1 MSVSG
6 LDVIYITLESV
17 IGIFAVVGN
26 TLVIW
31 AVKLNPALQKT
42 TFFYIISLA
51 LTDIAMGMLITPLAV
66 MVSLGVITHFY
77 SCLFMCCLMMI
88 FSHASILS
96 LLAIAVDRYL
106 RVKLPTRYRAA
117 ITKKRICVIL
127 GLCWLVAVLVGL
139 VPMMGW
145 NQHMGGSSYIECH
158 YLAVMRMDYVVYLSF
173 FACIL
178 LPLLVM
184 CVLYAEIFY
193 IMWIKLRLSSAS
205 PPGGGTICGKEYKM
219 AKYLALILFL
229 FAISWLPLGIL
240 NCIAYFCPSCTIPLP
255 LMYLGILLSHANSA
269 MNPIVYAFKI
279 QKFKETYIF
288 ILRTYILLQ
297 KSESVIS
304 SSGHTAE
311 QLEASTI

>member
-106 RVKLPTRYRAA
+106 RVKLPTRWVWA
-117 ITKKRICVIL
+117 K
-127 GLCWLVAVLVGL
+127 
-139 VPMMGW
+139 VPS
-145 NQHMGGSSYIECH
+145 HH
-158 YLAVMRMDYVVYLSF
+158 F
-173 FACIL
+173 FPISL
-178 LPLLVM
+178 LPYIFLLP
-184 CVLYAEIFY
+184 CLQHPRAP
-193 IMWIKLRLSSAS
+193 WAS
-205 PPGGGTICGKEYKM
+205 
-219 AKYLALILFL
+219 LV
-229 FAISWLPLGIL
+229 
-240 NCIAYFCPSCTIPLP
+240 
-255 LMYLGILLSHANSA
+255 LSHA
-269 MNPIVYAFKI
+269 K
-279 QKFKETYIF
+279 
-288 ILRTYILLQ
+288 
-297 KSESVIS
+297 
-304 SSGHTAE
+304 AE
-311 QLEASTI
+311 VPKV